1 MLQKLILGPCLA
13 VVLALPAMAEK
24 IPLPE
29 ISRYL
34 NDLKSASGAFT
45 QINDDQSISEGKIS
59 IKRPGRIRFDYDPPD
74 ASLVIAGG
82 GQVAIFDP
90 KSNAPPEQFPLSRTP
105 LSLILAERVNLNRSN
120 MVVGHSEDGTAT
132 VVRVQDPEHPE
143 YGNMELKF
151 TANPVQLRQW
161 VITNDV
167 GDQTTVILRELDTS
181 VSLRA
186 RLFNIVQE
194 IEARGLN

>member
-1 MLQKLILGPCLA
+1 MIQKLLLGPCLA
-13 VVLALPAMAEK
+13 VVLALPATADK
-24 IPLPE
+24 IPLSE
-29 ISRYL
+29 ISSYL
-34 NDLKSASGAFT
+34 NTLKSASGAFT

-74 ASLVIAGG
+74 DSLVIAGG

-120 MVVGHSEDGTAT
+120 MVVGHSEDGAAT

-143 YGNMELKF
+143 YGNMALKF

-181 VSLRA
+181 VSLGA